1 MNTSNIIR
9 LGKTTNHGV
18 IANAVTIKT
27 GGRNA
32 PRFGHPEG
40 SIGADLP
47 RRNYVKYLV
56 DRYHRFKGAQK
67 SFGVKEQFN
76 YAVLYRNIESAF
88 KAPTFFVPVERFE
101 ELVEFLTARIDRTIL
116 GRRNKAR
123 NIPNYRSF
131 EEYQAQHMAARD

>member
-9 LGKTTNHGV
+9 LGKSTNHGV
-18 IANAVTIKT
+18 IANTVTIKT
-27 GGRNA
+27 GGRKP
-32 PRFGHPEG
+32 PRLGHPEG

-56 DRYHRFKGAQK
+56 DRYHRFKAAQK

-76 YAVLYRNIESAF
+76 YAVIYRNIESAF

-101 ELVEFLTARIDRTIL
+101 DLVEFLTARIDRTIL

-123 NIPNYRSF
+123 NIPNYVLF
-131 EEYQAQHMAARD
+131 EEYQARHMNAS